1 MASFGRYQNAQIQN
15 ALGQAL
21 AGVEVFFLTQPADVD
36 ALTPLATVFS
46 NSTGAGGA
54 ITQPLITDGLG
65 QYAAYLSPGVYTV
78 VYVIPTAGIFS
89 YPDQNIAIGGG
100 TPGSVTFDQIGTG
113 FNSTAT
119 MGASLG
125 CVIAPTVGNPGL
137 IQATQVG
144 TAGNGVVITG
154 VPGVG
159 QVLQATSP
167 TAATWQTPSGAGVTS
182 LNTLTGALT
191 LAAGPGLSISISG
204 STITISAAVAF
215 VINSFTGGRTVEL
228 GFAVVNPA
236 FMATYSTTPL
246 SAFITNTD
254 NINSPFTLTTPFTN
268 AAITGSFS
276 HSTVTT
282 TTFTLN
288 AANGTTQTAQQQ
300 ITWQPAIFA
309 GLGSAGATSTVTA
322 AGTTAVLS
330 TGDALPRTQLG
341 AEVVGETFGPFT
353 ASAQVLYLLLTGGS
367 HTFIDANTGFP
378 FAFNAPISVSFVNA
392 NGTSVPMFLYASTNV
407 LTGSFAPRIT
417 S

>member
-1 MASFGRYQNAQIQN
+1 MASFGRYQTAQVQN

-21 AGVEVFFLTQPADVD
+21 AGVEVFFLTQPANVD

-65 QYAAYLSPGVYTV
+65 QFAAYLTPGVYTV

-89 YPDQNIAIGGG
+89 YPDQNIALGGG
-100 TPGSVTFDQIGTG
+100 TPGSVTFDEIGTG
-113 FNSTAT
+113 TNTTAT
-119 MGASLG
+119 MGVGTGAVL
-125 CVIAPTVGNPGL
+125 APTGTGI
-137 IQATQVG
+137 IQATQIG
-144 TAGNGVVITG
+144 TPSAGVVVTG
-154 VPGVG
+154 TPGVG
-159 QVLQATSP
+159 QILEATSP
-167 TAATWQTPSGAGVTS
+167 TTATWQTPSGAGVTS

-204 STITISAAVAF
+204 SIITISAAVAF

-228 GFAVVNPA
+228 GFAVVNPT
-236 FMATYSTTPL
+236 FMATYSTTPA

-268 AAITGSFS
+268 ATITGSFS

-300 ITWQPAIFA
+300 IIWQPAIFA
-309 GLGSAGATSTVTA
+309 GVGASGATSTVTA
-322 AGTTAVLS
+322 SGTTAVLS
-330 TGDALPRTQLG
+330 TGDAMPRTQLG
-341 AEVVGETFGPFT
+341 AEVVGETFGPLT
-353 ASAQVLYLLLTGGS
+353 AASQVVYLLLTGGS

-392 NGTSVPMFLYASTNV
+392 NGTAVPMFLYASTNV

>member
-1 MASFGRYQNAQIQN
+1 MASFGRYQNAQVQN
-15 ALGQAL
+15 AVGQAL
-21 AGVEVFFLTQPADVD
+21 AGVSVYFLEQPADVD
-36 ALTPLATVFS
+36 ALTPLATVFL

-65 QYAAYLSPGVYTV
+65 QFAAYLTPGVYTV

-89 YPDQNIAIGGG
+89 YPDQNIALGGG
-100 TPGSVTFDQIGTG
+100 TPGSVTFDEIGTG
-113 FNSTAT
+113 TNTTAT
-119 MGASLG
+119 MGVGTGAVL
-125 CVIAPTVGNPGL
+125 APTGTGI
-137 IQATQVG
+137 IQATQIG
-144 TAGNGVVITG
+144 TPSAGVVVTG
-154 VPGVG
+154 TPGVG
-159 QVLQATSP
+159 QILEATSP
-167 TAATWQTPSGAGVTS
+167 TTATWQTPSGAGVTS

-204 STITISAAVAF
+204 SIITISAAVAF

-228 GFAVVNPA
+228 GFAVVNPT
-236 FMATYSTTPL
+236 FMATYSTTPA

-254 NINSPFTLTTPFTN
+254 NINSPFTLSTPFTN
-268 AAITGSFS
+268 ATITGSFS

-300 ITWQPAIFA
+300 IIWQPAIFA
-309 GLGSAGATSTVTA
+309 GVGASGATSTVTA
-322 AGTTAVLS
+322 SGTTAVLS

-341 AEVVGETFGPFT
+341 AEVVGETFGPLT
-353 ASAQVLYLLLTGGS
+353 ASAQVVYLLLTGGS

-392 NGTSVPMFLYASTNV
+392 NGTAVPMFLYASTNV